1 MVKYIKQICIILV
14 ICLIAE
20 IMEYLIP
27 LPIAASM
34 YGLVLMLIA
43 LSTKIIPLKEVENVS
58 DFLTENLSIM
68 FIPPTVGIMAS
79 VEEIKQMLVPLVVIS
94 VVSTLLIM
102 TATGR
107 VAQAIIRKKKKQSV
121 EEKPQKGDWEK
132 DGSEK

>member
-20 IMEYLIP
+20 VMEYLIP

-43 LSTKIIPLKEVENVS
+43 LYTKIIPLKEVEGVS
-58 DFLTENLSIM
+58 DFLTDNLAVM

-79 VEEIKQMLVPLVVIS
+79 VEEMKQMLVPLVVIS
-94 VVSTLLIM
+94 VVTTLLIM
-102 TATGR
+102 TVTGW
-107 VAQAIIRKKKKQSV
+107 VTQAIIRRKKTK
-121 EEKPQKGDWEK
+121 ERD
-132 DGSEK
+132 

>member
-20 IMEYLIP
+20 AMEYFIP

-43 LSTKIIPLKEVENVS
+43 LTTKIIPLKEVENVS
-58 DFLTENLSIM
+58 DFLTDNLSIM

-79 VEEIKQMLVPLVVIS
+79 VEEIKQMFVPLVVIS

-102 TATGR
+102 TVTGR
-107 VAQAIIRKKKKQSV
+107 VTQAIIRKKHKQSV
-121 EEKPQKGDWEK
+121 DEK
-132 DGSEK
+132 S

>member
-20 IMEYLIP
+20 AMEYLIP

-43 LSTKIIPLKEVENVS
+43 LTTKIIPLKEVENVS

-79 VEEIKQMLVPLVVIS
+79 VEEIKQMFVPLVVIS

-102 TATGR
+102 TVTGR
-107 VAQAIIRKKKKQSV
+107 VAQAIIRRKGKQSESKQSV
-121 EEKPQKGDWEK
+121 EGNTKKSD
-132 DGSEK
+132 

>member
-20 IMEYLIP
+20 AMEYFIP

-43 LSTKIIPLKEVENVS
+43 LTTKIIPLKEVENVS

-79 VEEIKQMLVPLVVIS
+79 VEEIKQMFVPLVVIS
-94 VVSTLLIM
+94 VARI
-102 TATGR
+102 
-107 VAQAIIRKKKKQSV
+107 
-121 EEKPQKGDWEK
+121 P
-132 DGSEK
+132 

>member
-20 IMEYLIP
+20 AMEYFIP

-43 LSTKIIPLKEVENVS
+43 LTTKIIPLKEVENVS

-79 VEEIKQMLVPLVVIS
+79 VEEIKQMFVPLVVIS

-102 TATGR
+102 TVTGR
-107 VAQAIIRKKKKQSV
+107 VAQAIIRRKGKQSV
-121 EEKPQKGDWEK
+121 EGNSQKSD
-132 DGSEK
+132 

>member
-107 VAQAIIRKKKKQSV
+107 VAQAIIRKKRKQSV

>member
-20 IMEYLIP
+20 VMEYLIP
-27 LPIAASM
+27 LPIAASI

-43 LSTKIIPLKEVENVS
+43 LATKIVPLKEVENVS
-58 DFLTENLSIM
+58 DFLTDNLAIM

-79 VEEIKQMLVPLVVIS
+79 VEEIKQKLVPLVVIS

-102 TATGR
+102 TVTGW
-107 VAQAIIRKKKKQSV
+107 VTQAIIRKKQTK
-121 EEKPQKGDWEK
+121 E
-132 DGSEK
+132 

>member
-20 IMEYLIP
+20 AMEYFIP

-43 LSTKIIPLKEVENVS
+43 LTTKIIPLKEVENVS

-79 VEEIKQMLVPLVVIS
+79 VEEIKQMFVPLVVIS

-102 TATGR
+102 TVTGR
-107 VAQAIIRKKKKQSV
+107 VAQAIIRRKGKQSV
-121 EEKPQKGDWEK
+121 E
-132 DGSEK
+132 GSTKKSD

>member
-20 IMEYLIP
+20 AMEYFIP

-43 LSTKIIPLKEVENVS
+43 LTTKIIPLKEVENVS

-79 VEEIKQMLVPLVVIS
+79 VEEIKQMFVPLVVIS

-102 TATGR
+102 TVTGR
-107 VAQAIIRKKKKQSV
+107 VAQAIIRRKGKQSV
-121 EEKPQKGDWEK
+121 DEK
-132 DGSEK
+132 S

>member
-79 VEEIKQMLVPLVVIS
+79 VEEIKQMFVPLVVIS

-102 TATGR
+102 TVTGR
-107 VAQAIIRKKKKQSV
+107 VAQAIIRRKGKQSV
-121 EEKPQKGDWEK
+121 DEK
-132 DGSEK
+132 S

>member
-20 IMEYLIP
+20 FMEYLIP

-43 LSTKIIPLKEVENVS
+43 LSTKIIPLKSVENVS
-58 DFLTENLSIM
+58 DFLTDNLSIM

-79 VEEIKQMLVPLVVIS
+79 VDEIKEMFVPLVVIS

-102 TATGR
+102 AVTGR
-107 VAQAIIRKKKKQSV
+107 VAQAIIRRKSKQDID
-121 EEKPQKGDWEK
+121 EK
-132 DGSEK
+132 S

>member
-20 IMEYLIP
+20 AMEYFIP

-43 LSTKIIPLKEVENVS
+43 LTTKIIPLKEVENVS
-58 DFLTENLSIM
+58 DFLTDNLSIM

-79 VEEIKQMLVPLVVIS
+79 VEEIKQMFVPLVVIS

-102 TATGR
+102 TVTGR
-107 VAQAIIRKKKKQSV
+107 VAQAIIRRKSKPSV
-121 EEKPQKGDWEK
+121 EGNSQERQTER
-132 DGSEK
+132 

>member
-20 IMEYLIP
+20 AMEYFIP

-43 LSTKIIPLKEVENVS
+43 LTTKIIPLKEVENVS

-79 VEEIKQMLVPLVVIS
+79 VEEIKQMFVPLVVIS

-102 TATGR
+102 TVTGR
-107 VAQAIIRKKKKQSV
+107 VAQAIIRRKGKQSV
-121 EEKPQKGDWEK
+121 DEKSQERKTER
-132 DGSEK
+132 

>member
-20 IMEYLIP
+20 VMEYFIP

-58 DFLTENLSIM
+58 DFLTDNLAIM

-102 TATGR
+102 TVTGK
-107 VAQAIIRKKKKQSV
+107 VTQFIIRRKKTK
-121 EEKPQKGDWEK
+121 EC
-132 DGSEK
+132 DG

>member
-20 IMEYLIP
+20 FMEYLIP

-43 LSTKIIPLKEVENVS
+43 LSTKIIPLKSVENVS
-58 DFLTENLSIM
+58 DFLTDNLSIM

-79 VEEIKQMLVPLVVIS
+79 VEEIKEMFVPLVVIS

-102 TATGR
+102 TVTGR
-107 VAQAIIRKKKKQSV
+107 VAQAIIRRKGKQSV
-121 EEKPQKGDWEK
+121 DENLREKQTGR
-132 DGSEK
+132 

>member
-20 IMEYLIP
+20 FMEYLIP

-58 DFLTENLSIM
+58 DFLTDNLAIM

-79 VEEIKQMLVPLVVIS
+79 VEEIKEMFVPLVVIS

-102 TATGR
+102 TVTGW
-107 VAQAIIRKKKKQSV
+107 VAQVIIRRKRKQSV
-121 EEKPQKGDWEK
+121 DEKPQKGDFEK
-132 DGSEK
+132 VGSEQ

>member
-34 YGLVLMLIA
+34 YGLILMLIA
-43 LSTKIIPLKEVENVS
+43 LSTKIIPLKSVENVS
-58 DFLTENLSIM
+58 DFLTDNLSIM

-79 VEEIKQMLVPLVVIS
+79 VEEIKQMFVPLVVIS

-102 TATGR
+102 AVTGR
-107 VAQAIIRKKKKQSV
+107 VAQAIIRRKSKQSV
-121 EEKPQKGDWEK
+121 DENMQKGD
-132 DGSEK
+132 

>member
-20 IMEYLIP
+20 AMEYFNP

-43 LSTKIIPLKEVENVS
+43 LTTKIIPLKEVENVS

-79 VEEIKQMLVPLVVIS
+79 VEEIKQMFVPLVVIS

-102 TATGR
+102 TVTGR
-107 VAQAIIRKKKKQSV
+107 VAQAIIRRKGKQSV
-121 EEKPQKGDWEK
+121 DEK
-132 DGSEK
+132 S

>member
-20 IMEYLIP
+20 AMEYFIP

-43 LSTKIIPLKEVENVS
+43 LTTKIIPLKEVENVS

-79 VEEIKQMLVPLVVIS
+79 VEEIKQMFVPLVVIS

-102 TATGR
+102 TVTGR
-107 VAQAIIRKKKKQSV
+107 VAQAIIRRKGKQSV
-121 EEKPQKGDWEK
+121 DEKSQERQT
-132 DGSEK
+132 ER

>member
-20 IMEYLIP
+20 VMEYLIP

-43 LSTKIIPLKEVENVS
+43 LYTKIIPLKEVEGVS
-58 DFLTENLSIM
+58 DFLTDNLAVM

-79 VEEIKQMLVPLVVIS
+79 VEEMKQMVVPLVVIS
-94 VVSTLLIM
+94 VVTTLLIM
-102 TATGR
+102 TVTGW
-107 VAQAIIRKKKKQSV
+107 VTQAIIRRKKTK
-121 EEKPQKGDWEK
+121 ERD
-132 DGSEK
+132 

>member
-20 IMEYLIP
+20 AMEYLIP

-43 LSTKIIPLKEVENVS
+43 LTTKIIPLKEVENVS

-79 VEEIKQMLVPLVVIS
+79 VEEIKQMFVPLVVIS

-102 TATGR
+102 TVTGR
-107 VAQAIIRKKKKQSV
+107 VAQAIIRRKGKQSV
-121 EEKPQKGDWEK
+121 DEK
-132 DGSEK
+132 S

>member
-107 VAQAIIRKKKKQSV
+107 VAQAIIRKKRKQSV
-121 EEKPQKGDWEK
+121 EEKPQKGD
-132 DGSEK
+132 

>member
-20 IMEYLIP
+20 AMEYFIP

-43 LSTKIIPLKEVENVS
+43 LTTKIIPLKEVENVS

-79 VEEIKQMLVPLVVIS
+79 VEEIKQMFVPLVVIS

-102 TATGR
+102 TVTGR
-107 VAQAIIRKKKKQSV
+107 VAQAIIRRKGKQSESKQSV
-121 EEKPQKGDWEK
+121 EGNTKKSD
-132 DGSEK
+132 

>member
-14 ICLIAE
+14 ICLLAE

-27 LPIAASM
+27 LPIAASI

-43 LSTKIIPLKEVENVS
+43 LSTKIIPLKEVEGVS
-58 DFLTENLSIM
+58 DFLTDNLAVM

-102 TATGR
+102 SVTGW
-107 VAQAIIRKKKKQSV
+107 VTQAIIRRKKSA
-121 EEKPQKGDWEK
+121 ER
-132 DGSEK
+132 

>member
-20 IMEYLIP
+20 AMEYFIP

-43 LSTKIIPLKEVENVS
+43 LTTKIIPLKEVENVS

-79 VEEIKQMLVPLVVIS
+79 VEEIKQMFVPLVVIS
-94 VVSTLLIM
+94 VASTLLIM
-102 TATGR
+102 TVTGR
-107 VAQAIIRKKKKQSV
+107 VAQAIIRRKGKQSV
-121 EEKPQKGDWEK
+121 DEK
-132 DGSEK
+132 S